1 MSMIEG
7 ELKKLAAS
15 IFLTLKKKEAGAF
28 LDIYTLVSPVWWHAA
43 SGTES
48 HLELGSRGCNTNNP
62 FVLSTFIFR
71 PKSNRNECLHG

>member
-7 ELKKLAAS
+7 EQKRFAAN

-48 HLELGSRGCNTNNP
+48 PGAWKQRL
-62 FVLSTFIFR
+62 
-71 PKSNRNECLHG
+71 